1 MKSIYD
7 FQNGY
12 QYFLHTVNEILDGTE
27 RRRRIEIAEWK
38 LGIYNPYSTID
49 YVDFE
54 DNPHYV
60 GWYTELT
67 FFERLYHVP
76 QRFGKPTFTAICARQ
91 DIRSSYGIKSN

>member
-1 MKSIYD
+1 MKGLGDYWFNLVSAEHYYSI
-7 FQNGY
+7 Q
-12 QYFLHTVNEILDGTE
+12 
-27 RRRRIEIAEWK
+27 RRIEIAEWK

-67 FFERLYHVP
+67 FFERLYQAP

-91 DIRSSYGIKSN
+91 DIRSKYGIKSN